1 MTDLEPEHSNV
12 ERLRISEGSVVW
24 IIGSTV
30 EETSLLDPLPEGAEI
45 VEERDED
52 DPGLVDAAV
61 LFTDDRL
68 QLAEDFDEAL
78 PRLVSIPLVWVVWP
92 TDADV
97 DQAAVQE
104 LLGDYGWA
112 AVETVGLDDPWS
124 ALRIEQ
130 T

>member
-1 MTDLEPEHSNV
+1 MTDNL
-12 ERLRISEGSVVW
+12 ERLRITEGSVVW

-45 VEERDED
+45 VEERDDD
-52 DPGLVDAAV
+52 DPDLIDAAV
-61 LFTDDRL
+61 VFTDDRL
-68 QLAEDFDEAL
+68 QLAEDFDESL
-78 PRLVSIPLVWVVWP
+78 PRLGSIPLVWVVWP

-104 LLGDYGWA
+104 MLGDYGWS
-112 AVETVGLDDPWS
+112 AVETVDLDDPWS

-130 T
+130 V

>member
-52 DPGLVDAAV
+52 DPDLVDAAV

-104 LLGDYGWA
+104 LLGDYGWS
-112 AVETVGLDDPWS
+112 AVETVSLDDPWS